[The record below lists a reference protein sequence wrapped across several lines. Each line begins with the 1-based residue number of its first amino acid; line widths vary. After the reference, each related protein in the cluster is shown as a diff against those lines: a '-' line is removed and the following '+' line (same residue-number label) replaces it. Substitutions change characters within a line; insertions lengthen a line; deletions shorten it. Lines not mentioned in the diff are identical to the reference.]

1 MTPDTCSHNLA
12 PKHGGEAGFTL
23 VEILVALAILL
34 VGLVSVLVL
43 FPQSLSQAN
52 TANKKSVS
60 ADQAR
65 EVLGEIGQL
74 GADALYYE
82 QLDNDILARQA
93 EGNVYGYSTTTQRL
107 EHGDAES
114 RLQRVTFTVTFPNG
128 TSERY
133 TTYVVNP

>member
-1 MTPDTCSHNLA
+1 MTPDFDAHKRRA
-12 PKHGGEAGFTL
+12 DAGFTL

-60 ADQAR
+60 ADHAR
-65 EVLGEIGQL
+65 EVLGEISQL
-74 GADALYYE
+74 GADYLYFDQIDKE
-82 QLDNDILARQA
+82 ILHKDA
-93 EGNVYGYSTTTQRL
+93 EGGVFGYETTVQRI
-107 EHGDAES
+107 EHGGANS

-133 TTYVVNP
+133 TTFVVKP

>member
-1 MTPDTCSHNLA
+1 MKPDRCVHN
-12 PKHGGEAGFTL
+12 PRTDAGFTL

-34 VGLVSVLVL
+34 VGLVSVLIL

-60 ADQAR
+60 ADHAR
-65 EVLGEIGQL
+65 EVLGEISQL
-74 GADALYYE
+74 GADYLYYD
-82 QLDNDILARQA
+82 QIDKDILHKSA
-93 EGNVYGYSTTTQRL
+93 EGGVFGYETTIQRI

-133 TTYVVNP
+133 TTFVVKP